1 MTKPFKSNSLPAIH
15 AVLAHSLFSIGLTLV
30 GCAIVS
36 NLMFLAVWCGLILLV
51 ITAALF
57 SHAMRQVTGKPQFL
71 LGFAYGFVIFFSF
84 MACAHL
90 FLSDMSRPKGMEGV
104 YFFILGFVIPMVAVD
119 LARRLVKRCIWADFD
134 AEWSGDRVDAAPESQ
149 FTGKDS

>member
-1 MTKPFKSNSLPAIH
+1 MTEPCKSNSLPAIH

-36 NLMFLAVWCGLILLV
+36 NLTFLAVWCGLILWA

-57 SHAMRQVTGKPQFL
+57 SRAMRQVTGKPQFL
-71 LGFAYGFVIFFSF
+71 LGFAYGFVTFFSF

-90 FLSDMSRPKGMEGV
+90 FLSDISAPEGMEGM
-104 YFFILGFVIPMVAVD
+104 YFFLLGFVIPMVAVD
-119 LARRLVKRCIWADFD
+119 LARRLVKRYIWADFE
-134 AEWSGDRVDAAPESQ
+134 AGWLGDRVDAAPESQ